1 MISDTTNNS
10 YSTNPRLAEA
20 MERLPL
26 VAILRGIKPLE
37 TVAIGRVLAE
47 RGFTMIE
54 VPLNSPEPFV
64 SIKLLRNALPADV
77 LVGAGTVT
85 DADDVAHVRAAGG
98 ELIVMPH
105 ADVTVIAAAKA
116 AGMIAV
122 PGIATPTEAFGALK
136 AGADALKL
144 FPAEL
149 IAPPVLKA
157 MLAVLPKGVATLP
170 VGGITTQ
177 TMRPYIEAGAKGFGL
192 GSALYKPG
200 MSATDVGARAD
211 AFVTA
216 WKAMD

>member
-10 YSTNPRLAEA
+10 YSANPRLAEA

-77 LVGAGTVT
+77 LIGAGTVT

-116 AGMIAV
+116 VGMIAV
-122 PGIATPTEAFGALK
+122 PGIATPTEAFAALK

>member
-1 MISDTTNNS
+1 MT
-10 YSTNPRLAEA
+10 PRLDEA
-20 MERLPL
+20 MRRLPL

-37 TVAIGRVLAE
+37 TVAIGRVLVAH
-47 RGFTMIE
+47 GFTMIE
-54 VPLNSPEPFV
+54 VPLNSPEPFI

-85 DADDVAHVRAAGG
+85 HVEDVDHVRAAGG

-105 ADVTVIAAAKA
+105 ADVGVIRTAKA
-116 AGMIAV
+116 AEMIAL
-122 PGIATPTEAFGALK
+122 PGIATPTEAFAALH

-170 VGGITTQ
+170 VGGITPD
-177 TMRPYIEAGAKGFGL
+177 TMCPFLDAGAKGFGL

-200 MSATDVGARAD
+200 MSATDVDANAARFA
-211 AFVTA
+211 AA
-216 WKAMD
+216 WKTLAEGRSAP

>member
-10 YSTNPRLAEA
+10 YSANPRLAEA

-122 PGIATPTEAFGALK
+122 PGIATPTEAFAALK

-149 IAPPVLKA
+149 ITPPVLKA

>member
-10 YSTNPRLAEA
+10 YSANPRLAEA

-85 DADDVAHVRAAGG
+85 DADDVAHVRVAGG

-116 AGMIAV
+116 ACMIAV
-122 PGIATPTEAFGALK
+122 PGIATPTEAFAALK